1 MKRINSEI
9 NELSRFDKSMSKSE
23 FKMRYDPEIGR
34 YVKKH
39 IHNEEIH
46 GEGLKDI
53 FRSVGS
59 KLFGKTSK
67 KLATKAATKA
77 AEVAATKTGEHLGN
91 KAGDK
96 IVQLLSEKKP
106 KKQTVQQTIS
116 EETERPE
123 RPLTDA
129 EIAERVNQ
137 LISGGKIKRM

>member
-1 MKRINSEI
+1 MRTP
-9 NELSRFDKSMSKSE
+9 MSKSE

-39 IHNEEIH
+39 IHTEEIH

-77 AEVAATKTGEHLGN
+77 AKVAATKTGEHLGN

-96 IVQLLSEKKP
+96 IVQLLSEKQP

-116 EETERPE
+116 EETE

-137 LISGGKIKRM
+137 LISGGTIQKRF